1 MTDLFASTPFALEGI
16 HVGIGG
22 WVYAPWRAGM
32 FYPEGLVQRRELEYA
47 SRQVT
52 AIEINGTYYGAQKPA
67 TYAKWRDEVPPGFVF
82 SAKAPRR
89 ITQSRKLAGTKAQVE
104 DFIGGIVELGDTLGP
119 LVWQFEHGHRLQ
131 ADDLDAFLALLP
143 RRAGDRTLR
152 HVLEIR
158 DPDAVDASLL
168 ALVRDHG
175 VATVFT
181 DSDQYPSFADLS
193 TDFVYARLM
202 RSQARLH
209 AGYPAPALARW
220 AQRIQAWRRGEDPD
234 DLPHIQH
241 PSNARGAAREV
252 FVFFIS
258 AAKERNP
265 AAAMALLKALSADQA
280 PR

>member
-1 MTDLFASTPFALEGI
+1 MTDLFAATPPALDGI

-22 WVYAPWRAGM
+22 WVYAPWREGM
-32 FYPEGLVQRRELEYA
+32 FYPQGLVQRRELEYA
-47 SRQVT
+47 SRHVT
-52 AIEINGTYYGAQKPA
+52 AIEINGTYYGTQKPA
-67 TYAKWRDEVPPGFVF
+67 TYAKWRDQVPPGFVF

-89 ITQSRKLAGTKAQVE
+89 ITQSRKLAGTQAQVD

-119 LVWQFEHGHRLQ
+119 LVWQFEQGHRLQ
-131 ADDLDAFLALLP
+131 ADDLDAFLSLLP
-143 RRAGDRTLR
+143 KRAGKRVLR

-158 DPDAVDASLL
+158 DHDAVDAALL
-168 ALVRDHG
+168 ALVRRHG

-181 DSDQYPSFADLS
+181 DSDEHPSFADLS

-220 AQRIQAWRRGEDPD
+220 AERIQAWRRGDD
-234 DLPHIQH
+234 VADLPHIDASMH
-241 PSNARGAAREV
+241 AAATPREV

-265 AAAMALLKALSADQA
+265 AAAMALLQALGA
-280 PR
+280 R

>member
-1 MTDLFASTPFALEGI
+1 MTDLFDAPPPALDGI

-32 FYPEGLVQRRELEYA
+32 FYPQGLVQRRELEYA
-47 SRQVT
+47 SRHVT

-104 DFIGGIVELGDTLGP
+104 DFIGGIAELGATLGP
-119 LVWQFEHGHRLQ
+119 LVWQFEQGHRLQ
-131 ADDLDAFLALLP
+131 ADDLDGFLSLLP
-143 RRAGDRTLR
+143 KRAGKRVLR

-158 DPDAVDASLL
+158 DHDAADASLL
-168 ALVRDHG
+168 ALVRQHG

-181 DSDQYPSFADLS
+181 DSEEHPSFADLS

-202 RSQARLH
+202 RSQARLTT
-209 AGYPAPALARW
+209 GYPAPALARW
-220 AQRIQAWRRGEDPD
+220 AEHIQAWRRGEDPA
-234 DLPHIQH
+234 DLPHIDAESQAKAT
-241 PSNARGAAREV
+241 PREV

-265 AAAMALLKALSADQA
+265 AAAIALLQTLGS
-280 PR
+280 R

>member
-1 MTDLFASTPFALEGI
+1 MTDLLDAPPPALDGI

-22 WVYAPWRAGM
+22 LGSAPLRGAM
-32 FYPEGLVQRRELEYA
+32 RYPQGLVQRRELEYA
-47 SRQVT
+47 SRHVT

-104 DFIGGIVELGDTLGP
+104 DFIGGIAELGATLGP
-119 LVWQFEHGHRLQ
+119 LVWQFEQGHRLQ
-131 ADDLDAFLALLP
+131 ADDLDGFLSLLP
-143 RRAGDRTLR
+143 KRAGKRVLR

-158 DPDAVDASLL
+158 DHDAVDASLL
-168 ALVRDHG
+168 ALVRRHG

-181 DSDQYPSFADLS
+181 DSEEHPSFADLS

-202 RSQARLH
+202 RSQARLTT
-209 AGYPAPALARW
+209 GYPAPALARW
-220 AQRIQAWRRGEDPD
+220 AERIQAWRRGEDPA
-234 DLPHIQH
+234 DLPHIDAESQAKAT
-241 PSNARGAAREV
+241 PREV

-265 AAAMALLKALSADQA
+265 AAAMALLQTLGS
-280 PR
+280 R

>member
-1 MTDLFASTPFALEGI
+1 MTDLFASASPVLDGI

-32 FYPEGLVQRRELEYA
+32 FYPQGLVQRRELAYA
-47 SRQVT
+47 SRHVT
-52 AIEINGTYYGAQKPA
+52 AIEINGTYYGAQKPT

-89 ITQSRKLAGTKAQVE
+89 ITQSRKLAGTRTQVE
-104 DFIGGIVELGDTLGP
+104 DFIAGIVELGDTLGP
-119 LVWQFEHGHRLQ
+119 LVWQFEQGHRLQ
-131 ADDLDAFLALLP
+131 ADDLHDFLSLLP
-143 RRAGDRTLR
+143 RRAGTHALR

-158 DPDAVDASLL
+158 DHEAVDASLL
-168 ALVRDHG
+168 GLVRHHR

-181 DSDQYPSFADLS
+181 DSEVHPSFADLS

-209 AGYPAPALARW
+209 AGYTAPALARW
-220 AQRIQAWRRGEDPD
+220 AERVHAWRRGEDAA
-234 DLPHIQH
+234 DLPHIDATTQTTRM
-241 PSNARGAAREV
+241 PREV

-265 AAAMALLKALSADQA
+265 AAAMALLQTLDA
-280 PR
+280 R

>member
-1 MTDLFASTPFALEGI
+1 MTDLFDAPPPALDGI

-32 FYPEGLVQRRELEYA
+32 FYPQGLVQRRELEYA
-47 SRQVT
+47 SRHVT

-104 DFIGGIVELGDTLGP
+104 DFIGGIAELGATLGP
-119 LVWQFEHGHRLQ
+119 LVWQFEQGHRLQ
-131 ADDLDAFLALLP
+131 ADDLDGFLSLLP
-143 RRAGDRTLR
+143 KRAGKRVLR

-158 DPDAVDASLL
+158 DHDAVDASLL
-168 ALVRDHG
+168 ALVRRHG

-181 DSDQYPSFADLS
+181 DSQEHPSFADLS

-202 RSQARLH
+202 RSQARLTT
-209 AGYPAPALARW
+209 GYPAPALARW
-220 AQRIQAWRRGEDPD
+220 AERIQAWRRGEDPA
-234 DLPHIQH
+234 DLPHIDAEPQAKAT
-241 PSNARGAAREV
+241 PREV

-265 AAAMALLKALSADQA
+265 AAAMALLQTLGS
-280 PR
+280 R

>member
-1 MTDLFASTPFALEGI
+1 MTDLFAAAPPALEGI

-47 SRQVT
+47 SRHVT

-89 ITQSRKLAGTKAQVE
+89 ITQSRTLAGTGAQVE
-104 DFIGGIVELGDTLGP
+104 DFIGGIAELGDTLGS
-119 LVWQFEHGHRLQ
+119 LVWQFEQGHRLQ
-131 ADDLDAFLALLP
+131 PDDLEGFLSLLP
-143 RRAGDRTLR
+143 KRAGSRVLR

-158 DPDAVDASLL
+158 DHAAVDA
-168 ALVRDHG
+168 ALIARVRKHG

-181 DSDQYPSFADLS
+181 DSDEHPSFADLS

-209 AGYPAPALARW
+209 TGYPAPALARW
-220 AQRIQAWRRGEDPD
+220 AERIQAWRRGEDPA
-234 DLPHIQH
+234 DLPHVGDA
-241 PSNARGAAREV
+241 PAPATAREV

-265 AAAMALLKALSADQA
+265 AAAMALLQALG
-280 PR
+280 R

>member
-1 MTDLFASTPFALEGI
+1 MTDLFASAPPALDGI

-22 WVYAPWRAGM
+22 WVYAPWRGGM

-47 SRQVT
+47 SRQVS

-89 ITQSRKLAGTKAQVE
+89 ITQSRTLAGTGTQVE
-104 DFIGGIVELGDTLGP
+104 DFIGGIVELGQTLGP

-131 ADDLDAFLALLP
+131 ADDLEGFLALLP
-143 RRAGDRTLR
+143 KQAGSRPLR

-158 DPDAVDASLL
+158 DPAAVDAALL
-168 ALVRDHG
+168 ALVRQHG

-181 DSDQYPSFADLS
+181 DTDEYPSFADLS
-193 TDFVYARLM
+193 TEFVYARLM

-209 AGYPAPALARW
+209 AGYPAPALQRW
-220 AQRIQAWRRGEDPD
+220 AERIQAWRRGEDPA
-234 DLPHIQH
+234 DLPHIESTPQ
-241 PSNARGAAREV
+241 ARRTSREV
-252 FVFFIS
+252 YVFFIS

-265 AAAMALLKALSADQA
+265 AAAMALLQELSAQQ
-280 PR
+280 R